1 MICNCTDKWP
11 VLMDDRAQVGV
22 QLPTLA
28 DNVALLTFADEL
40 RAVATSL
47 STRRPPPIN
56 ITELS
61 SKPSTYHGWG
71 QVMAQTDGQ
80 TPDHFIDPTPHT
92 VSSVKIH
99 ININKQLQKQH
110 LIKQTV
116 KMHNASAICTQ
127 IQAITYR
134 CCGRLTDD
142 Q

>member
-61 SKPSTYHGWG
+61 SKPSTYHGCG
-71 QVMAQTDGQ
+71 HVMAQTDGQ

-92 VSSVKIH
+92 VSSVKNTYQH
-99 ININKQLQKQH
+99 QQATAETTLNKTNSKNAQCQCNLHTDPSNNIQMLR
-110 LIKQTV
+110 T
-116 KMHNASAICTQ
+116 
-127 IQAITYR
+127 
-134 CCGRLTDD
+134 TDR
-142 Q
+142 